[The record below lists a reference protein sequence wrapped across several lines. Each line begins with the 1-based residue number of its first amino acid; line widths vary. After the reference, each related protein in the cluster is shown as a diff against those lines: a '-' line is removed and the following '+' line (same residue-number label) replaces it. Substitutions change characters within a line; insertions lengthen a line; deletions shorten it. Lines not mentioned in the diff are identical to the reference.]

1 MIKEPEFFSPA
12 AGKGAATRPD
22 GAADAGPLRGQ
33 TGVQMVPDG
42 WHGAK
47 QWLIDT
53 LIAWGFFEI
62 FDRRPFHQFT

>member
-47 QWLIDT
+47 QWLICT
-53 LIAWGFFEI
+53 LCQGFQRSHYHEM
-62 FDRRPFHQFT
+62 PLLA